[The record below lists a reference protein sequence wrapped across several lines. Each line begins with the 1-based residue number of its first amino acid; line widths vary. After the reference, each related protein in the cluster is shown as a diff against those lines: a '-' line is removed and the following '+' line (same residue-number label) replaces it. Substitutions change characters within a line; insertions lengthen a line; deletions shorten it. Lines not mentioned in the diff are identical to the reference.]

1 MNSLEDLMIYKQYL
15 EMIYYTENIT
25 IKYPKNE
32 KNNLVSY
39 IKNKTYNGIELIIK
53 AQKERDKNKRL
64 LILNQIDTNLKMLKV
79 LIKIS
84 YKKKY
89 INSTN
94 YGAWSKKIYN
104 IGNLLGYWINKCLK
118 Q

>member
-1 MNSLEDLMIYKQYL
+1 MIYKQYL

-79 LIKIS
+79 LIRIS